1 MDVFKKVLQ
10 KERILVNIL
19 INSSNLKIQASNSR
33 AQVY

>member
-19 INSSNLKIQASNSR
+19 INSRSNLKIEASDSR
-33 AQVY
+33 A